1 MYIMCLIIFGEKAEV
16 QDQYPLSLNSVQKV
30 NDPLQDRN
38 KSIGPFT
45 LVSRIS
51 VQARI
56 SVQGGILTKIK

>member
-1 MYIMCLIIFGEKAEV
+1 MQLDRLEFMIEVQFFPHDSEALRGISKALIIHKA
-16 QDQYPLSLNSVQKV
+16 
-30 NDPLQDRN
+30 
-38 KSIGPFT
+38 T